1 MSVQI
6 TCVFQG
12 FVTTVALHWTTFAG
26 HMHFQIPL
34 CVKDSRAIFTFE
46 LLLSNTLCHMTG
58 CTIVWDL
65 LSTVFAATFPVRI
78 HVRLKLPP
86 SFARFVTLL
95 TGSHTIIMLVCMCFL
110 RCFSEIAL
118 KLHTT
123 QGSMATADLFFGN
136 DALCVKCD
144 NISLSKRKYSA

>member
-86 SFARFVTLL
+86 SFARFVNTSHRFSHYHHARLHVHPEMFFRDSFKTACDTRKHGNCRFVLL
-95 TGSHTIIMLVCMCFL
+95 AMM
-110 RCFSEIAL
+110 
-118 KLHTT
+118 
-123 QGSMATADLFFGN
+123 
-136 DALCVKCD
+136 LCVS
-144 NISLSKRKYSA
+144 NVIIFPYR

>member
-34 CVKDSRAIFTFE
+34 CVKDCRAIFTFE

-78 HVRLKLPP
+78 RVRLKLPP
-86 SFARFVTLL
+86 SFSRFVTLL
-95 TGSHTIIMLVCMCFL
+95 TGYHTIIMLVCMCIL

-118 KLHTT
+118 KQHAT
-123 QGSMATADLFFGN
+123 QGSMATADLF
-136 DALCVKCD
+136 
-144 NISLSKRKYSA
+144 YWQ

>member
-1 MSVQI
+1 
-6 TCVFQG
+6 
-12 FVTTVALHWTTFAG
+12 
-26 HMHFQIPL
+26 MHFQIPL

-95 TGSHTIIMLVCMCFL
+95 TGSHTIMGLFTYYVSQKQGFL
-110 RCFSEIAL
+110 HPPSPLRQQWSA
-118 KLHTT
+118 
-123 QGSMATADLFFGN
+123 FG
-136 DALCVKCD
+136 
-144 NISLSKRKYSA
+144 